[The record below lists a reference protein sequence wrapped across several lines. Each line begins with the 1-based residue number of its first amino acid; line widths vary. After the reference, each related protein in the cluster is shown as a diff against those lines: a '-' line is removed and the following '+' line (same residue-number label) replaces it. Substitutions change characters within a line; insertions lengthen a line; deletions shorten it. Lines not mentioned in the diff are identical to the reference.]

1 MKIVLALCAVLM
13 YPAMPVSAMSLQSAL
28 EVLKLENEQI
38 VSRSEKDRFV
48 VRVVSALQA
57 DKEVSQADVKMAVAY
72 CQEALGRIGTPK
84 LRKALLRK
92 EMAQVNREIEIYA
105 DRPYDGFERKDGMD
119 LSYKISMKI
128 SGLMGFEA
136 ERYQRFLEIL
146 VDDC

>member
-1 MKIVLALCAVLM
+1 MKIVLALCAALM
-13 YPAMPVSAMSLQSAL
+13 FPAMPVSAMSLQSAL

-57 DKEVSQADVKMAVAY
+57 DKAVSQADVKMAVAY

-92 EMAQVNREIEIYA
+92 EMAKINLGARNFA
-105 DRPYDGFERKDGMD
+105 ASRYDGFEESDADMLTVR
-119 LSYKISMKI
+119 ISVRLKL
-128 SGLMGFEA
+128 LMEFEA